1 MTNNQR
7 GLSLFAL
14 TMIAIGA
21 TIGSGIFKTPAG
33 IAAKVGDNQTIIL
46 LWILGGVVSLL
57 GALVF
62 AELGSRFSNAG
73 GVYTYLNKAYGPL
86 PGFLYGWCLVF
97 SRAALLS
104 GCGHRQSLARGFR
117 HHC

>member
-1 MTNNQR
+1 MTNTTR

-46 LWILGGVVSLL
+46 LWIMGGVV
-57 GALVF
+57 
-62 AELGSRFSNAG
+62 
-73 GVYTYLNKAYGPL
+73 
-86 PGFLYGWCLVF
+86 
-97 SRAALLS
+97 
-104 GCGHRQSLARGFR
+104 
-117 HHC
+117 